1 MADADA
7 GERQPPRFLREPP
20 THLLLSADNSSASVH
35 CVAGGHPTPT
45 ISWYRR
51 NGPNAMQP
59 VPRSAVSSFAGT
71 YAPSSLS
78 SGVSVETLADASLLL
93 SALQTDRMLSVQ
105 SGLFFCQA
113 TNSLGTIRS
122 RDVHVKL
129 STFFVLA
136 FVLSSSIQLKRF
148 TVAPK

>member
-1 MADADA
+1 MSEA
-7 GERQPPRFLREPP
+7 GDRQPPHFLREPP
-20 THLLLSADNSSASVH
+20 AQLLLSADNSSASVH

-51 NGPNAMQP
+51 NGASSAQP

-71 YAPSSLS
+71 YAPSTLT

-93 SALQTDRMLSVQ
+93 SALQSDRMLSVQ
-105 SGLFFCQA
+105 TGTFFCQA
-113 TNSLGTIRS
+113 GNTLGTIRS

-129 STFFVLA
+129 GT
-136 FVLSSSIQLKRF
+136 I
-148 TVAPK
+148 